1 MWNLKYNTNK
11 PIYKIETDSDM
22 DNRPMV
28 VSGERQWERDGLGV
42 WDQQMQATIYEMDKQ
57 QGPTAQHRELYSVSH
72 GKLNHFVVQQK
83 LTEYCKSTILQLKKN
98 SAYIMELLIK
108 C

>member
-1 MWNLKYNTNK
+1 MKSVRQRKIPYDIIYMWNLKYNTNK

-42 WDQQMQATIYEMDKQ
+42 WD
-57 QGPTAQHRELYSVSH
+57 
-72 GKLNHFVVQQK
+72 
-83 LTEYCKSTILQLKKN
+83 
-98 SAYIMELLIK
+98 
-108 C
+108 